1 MHPEELCM
9 PKRKERKKKKESEV
23 KEIHITFSIYI
34 VHCNPPRNEDERQK
48 NGTL

>member
-1 MHPEELCM
+1 MYA
-9 PKRKERKKKKESEV
+9 KAKKKQKKKESEE

-48 NGTL
+48 NETL